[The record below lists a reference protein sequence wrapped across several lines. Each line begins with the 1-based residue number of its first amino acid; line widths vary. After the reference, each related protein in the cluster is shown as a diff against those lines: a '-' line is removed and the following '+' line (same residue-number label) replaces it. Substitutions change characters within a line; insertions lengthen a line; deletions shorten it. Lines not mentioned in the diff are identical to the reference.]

1 MVECVICKK
10 LLDEATVQIFGTPNG
25 DEYFVCG
32 SAACE
37 KEAVER
43 YV

>member
-1 MVECVICKK
+1 MVECVICQK
-10 LLDEATVQIFGTPNG
+10 LLDEATVQIFTTPYE
-25 DEYFVCG
+25 DEYYVCG
-32 SAACE
+32 SDACE